1 MTTISDFTS
10 DTEFSVVFTESID
23 AELSNHLK
31 DPDEE
36 DLVFALWVP
45 SKGSK
50 RFTAIIT
57 KVILPEEGD
66 RNRHGNASF
75 NSQYV
80 HRVLGLATE
89 GVGIAFIHSHIGPGW
104 QGMSDD
110 DIHAEQVVLAGPV
123 AGWTGLPLVGL
134 TRGTDGSWSARFWLK
149 EDTRNYKR
157 FWADTVRIAGKRL
170 RTTFHPNLLY
180 TKKHNESQV
189 ATQSVW
195 GKENQSIIANT
206 HVGIVGLGSVGS
218 IVAECLSRIGVSK
231 LTLIDHEKIETRNL
245 DRTLG
250 ATIEDAKNH
259 TPKVKVSERLI
270 QTTHTSE
277 KFHANP
283 LEKNLLSEEGLK
295 AALDCDV
302 IFSCVDRPYPRHTLN
317 ALSYSHLIP
326 VVDGGI
332 IAKTM
337 NDLPVHVDWR
347 IHTVGPERQ
356 CLVCLGALKQE
367 EISLDREGK
376 LDDPTYIK
384 NLNGAF
390 DHLISRQNVI
400 AFSMSLAAHEVLQ
413 FIGLVTGLTRI
424 GGIGSQMYHAYPG
437 CMEVKDLAKCMPN
450 CGYHKLTSSATDMRV
465 NIPDNQKAKMNK
477 Q

>member
-1 MTTISDFTS
+1 MTSISDFTQ
-10 DTEFSVVFTESID
+10 DIEFSVAFTENID
-23 AELSNHLK
+23 AELSNHMK

-80 HRVLGLATE
+80 HRMLGLAKE

-110 DIHAEQVVLAGPV
+110 DIHAEQVVLAGPI

-149 EDTRNYKR
+149 EDARNYKR
-157 FWADTVRIAGKRL
+157 FWADTVRVVGKRL

-180 TKKHNESQV
+180 MEHNESQV

-195 GKENQSIIANT
+195 GKENQFIVANT

-250 ATIEDAKNH
+250 TTIEDAKNH
-259 TPKVKVSERLI
+259 TPKVKVSERLT

-277 KFHANP
+277 KFHVNP
-283 LEKNLLSEEGLK
+283 LEENLLSEKGLK

-337 NDLPVHVDWR
+337 NDLPIHVDWR

-356 CLVCLGALKQE
+356 CLVCLGALKHE

-390 DHLISRQNVI
+390 DHLTSRQNVI

-413 FIGLVTGLTRI
+413 FVGLVTGLTRI
-424 GGIGSQMYHAYPG
+424 GGIGPQMYHAYPG
-437 CMEVKDLAKCMPN
+437 CMEVKDPAKCMPDCEYN
-450 CGYHKLTSSATDMRV
+450 KLTSSATDMRV
-465 NIPDNQKAKMNK
+465 NILDHHKTKMNK
-477 Q
+477 R